1 MKARNRA
8 VFLDRDGVLVR
19 EVGYLSDV
27 ADMEVLKGVPEALKR
42 LRQAGFKVVVV
53 TNQSG
58 VPRGYLSL
66 KTLGALHR
74 ELARRLARAGTKWDA
89 LYFAP
94 YLPDSGH
101 PWRKPGIGM
110 LKAAQRRFNLDLSR
124 SYIVG
129 DRRSDIK
136 CGRDAGCAAAILVRT
151 GAGRRYKGPKPHAV
165 RRDLLSAARWILG
178 QKVTK

>member
-1 MKARNRA
+1 MNYLRDLKDLEILPGVPQAMKA
-8 VFLDRDGVLVR
+8 
-19 EVGYLSDV
+19 
-27 ADMEVLKGVPEALKR
+27 
-42 LRQAGFKVVVV
+42 LRKAGFKLVVV

-58 VPRGYLSL
+58 VPRGYL
-66 KTLGALHR
+66 TLRTLRALHR
-74 ELARRLARAGTKWDA
+74 ELARRLAREGARWDA

-110 LKAAQRRFNLDLSR
+110 LEAAQERLNLDLSR

-136 CGRDAGCAAAILVRT
+136 CGRDAGCAGAVLVLT

-165 RRDLLSAARWILG
+165 RRNLLSAARWILS